1 MPRCVPVTLFM
12 TTQSPDVT
20 AHLGSFKSIAA
31 GKRAMTDV
39 LAILRGPGSGWPEE
53 GTGLRLYLKDQDY
66 VTRAWQD
73 W

>member
-1 MPRCVPVTLFM
+1 M
-12 TTQSPDVT
+12 TTQHPDVT
-20 AHLGSFKSIAA
+20 VRLGSFESIAA
-31 GKRAMTDV
+31 GKKVMKDV

-53 GTGLRLYLKDQDY
+53 GTGLRLYLKEQDC